1 MKKTIICIALAVVMV
16 LGVCSVALAVNPDP
30 ETYNPGTGTADGSDT
45 IITIEVTDTP
55 PVNISATVPVE
66 LPFIVVRN
74 TDGAASADGVT
85 TYYPQDGWY
94 GITNTSDNQVQ
105 KTNDAGEPLYKDAD
119 GAETTDADD
128 GAGTDYE
135 PVMVKQDVSI
145 RVNGVSVSHFD
156 PMNAQ
161 WTLVPA
167 ATVATPATGNKFSM
181 NTTIGGVELPALGQN
196 VAVAQRVLRPE
207 TPGATVLWK
216 DIEQDAKLSLPVTA
230 KAGGIN
236 GDYTENIAKA
246 NAFKVV
252 YTLGRTPVVTAP

>member
-1 MKKTIICIALAVVMV
+1 MKKTIICIALAAVMAFG
-16 LGVCSVALAVNPDP
+16 LGGTALAANPDP
-30 ETYNPGTGTADGSDT
+30 ETYDPGTGTAGGSDT
-45 IITIEVTDTP
+45 LITIEVTDTP

-66 LPFIVVRN
+66 LPFVVVRN
-74 TDGAASADGVT
+74 TDSAASGDGVT

-105 KTNDAGEPLYKDAD
+105 KTDGSGAPLYKKPD
-119 GAETTDADD
+119 GSETTDAND

-145 RVNGVSVSHFD
+145 RVNGVSVSHYD

-167 ATVATPATGNKFSM
+167 ATVATPATGNKFAM

-196 VAVAQRVLRPE
+196 VAVAQRVERPE
-207 TPGATVLWK
+207 TPGAEALWQ
-216 DIEQDAKLSLPVTA
+216 DIAQDAKISLPVTA

-236 GDYTENIAKA
+236 SDYTENIAKA

-252 YTLGRTPVVTAP
+252 YTLGRTPVVPAP